1 MRQRDLTMENML
13 WSVKTIVLSYD
24 FLIFMSI
31 VIISYNLKVFYVH
44 LCIHHIFFILIM
56 NNLNRCT

>member
-31 VIISYNLKVFYVH
+31 VIISYILKVFYVH
-44 LCIHHIFFILIM
+44 LCIHHIFLLF
-56 NNLNRCT
+56 